1 VRRFESCRGRPL
13 FSAGQVE
20 RPWSAWWPTACRG
33 SVRSAAP
40 HRLATVREC
49 GKDVIDERRSAT
61 DVHPV
66 QVGVGGDEPA
76 AVLWPPEIGGLMA
89 EPGIGGSPP
98 RRSRR
103 CPPSQ
108 GLTRATCCIVDIGRP
123 ASLADLRVEGDDPRE
138 SPPDEPSPSVRTV
151 ADPGGCQ
158 PTPEGYDPRTASGAA
173 RSNRM
178 LARTRYPRAGRTRR
192 GPGREPGPQE
202 TIDNRGITPDRRQG
216 WVASVSSLGPCTL
229 RGWRVI
235 CLVAFVP
242 SWL

>member
-33 SVRSAAP
+33 GRTWAPPRALVAPSRCGAGRELGAFAGTTIGVADPTAPSRRRGTSLCPSPSHSAS
-40 HRLATVREC
+40 
-49 GKDVIDERRSAT
+49 G
-61 DVHPV
+61 
-66 QVGVGGDEPA
+66 Q
-76 AVLWPPEIGGLMA
+76 
-89 EPGIGGSPP
+89 PP

-108 GLTRATCCIVDIGRP
+108 GLTRAPCCIVEIGRP
-123 ASLADLRVEGDDPRE
+123 ASLADLGVEGDDPRE

-202 TIDNRGITPDRRQG
+202 TIDNRGIRPDRRQG